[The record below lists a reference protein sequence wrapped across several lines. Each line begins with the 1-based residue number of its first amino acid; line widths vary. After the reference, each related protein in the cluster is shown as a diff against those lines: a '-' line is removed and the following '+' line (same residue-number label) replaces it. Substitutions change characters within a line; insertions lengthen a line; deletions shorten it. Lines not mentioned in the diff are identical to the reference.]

1 MPDLSA
7 LLEGLLFLVGE
18 EGLALTQIAQ
28 LLDITVIEAQQL
40 LEDLIASYQQG
51 SHGVEIVGY
60 GDRYKFVSKAFIH
73 PLAQK
78 LFDLDRQR
86 ALSHSALETLA
97 IIAYK
102 QPITRAEIEEI
113 RGVSCDVM
121 LRKLMARGLVEER
134 TRSKAAGRP
143 ILYGVTEEFL
153 DVFKLASLTDLPQL
167 PDYHDNSDNED
178 LYERSL

>member
-97 IIAYK
+97 IIAYS
-102 QPITRAEIEEI
+102 QPVTRSEIESI
-113 RGVSCDVM
+113 RGVQADNMIRILMERDLIREVG
-121 LRKLMARGLVEER
+121 RKDIPGKPVQ
-134 TRSKAAGRP
+134 
-143 ILYGVTEEFL
+143 YGTTKEFL
-153 DVFKLASLTDLPQL
+153 SLFRLASISDLPKL
-167 PDYHDNSDNED
+167 DDSDADKFE
-178 LYERSL
+178 LKIE